1 MTPLAGALALAP
13 RVRAEA
19 DRIERERR
27 LTPELVQAMAAAGV
41 FRLLVPR
48 ALGGLEV
55 EPTTFV
61 TTVEALAEA
70 DGSAGWCAMIAATSA
85 VIAAYLAEDVARE
98 IYGRPDVVT
107 GGAFAPQGTA
117 TVVQGGYRV
126 RGRWAFGS
134 GCESC
139 HWLMGGTV
147 VTDGGRTRALPSG
160 APDPRLML
168 FPAGEARVIDTWTVS
183 GLRGTGSHDFT
194 VEDVFVPAGRSIS
207 LVTDRPR
214 ASGALYA
221 FPVFGLLATGIASV
235 ALGIGRRA
243 LDEVTTLAGAK
254 TPALGRRL
262 LRERP
267 MIQVRV
273 AEAEAALGSARAFL
287 LETIDAA
294 WTAAGREG
302 AIPLALRAR
311 LRLAATT
318 SALGAARAVDAAY
331 EAGGASSIY
340 ATSALQR
347 CFRDVHALTQHMLVA
362 PATLELVGRV
372 LLGVETDVGML

>member
-311 LRLAATT
+311 LRLAATA

>member
-19 DRIERERR
+19 DRMERERR

-55 EPTTFV
+55 EPSTLV
-61 TTVEALAEA
+61 TTLEALAEA

-117 TVVQGGYRV
+117 TVVEGGYRV

-147 VTDGGRTRALPSG
+147 VSDGGRTRALPSG

-207 LVTDRPR
+207 LVTDHPR
-214 ASGALYA
+214 ASGMLYA
-221 FPVFGLLATGIASV
+221 FPVFGLLAIGIASV

-287 LETIDAA
+287 LEAIDAA

-302 AIPLALRAR
+302 AIPLPLRAR
-311 LRLAATT
+311 LRLAATA

>member
-254 TPALGRRL
+254 TPARGRRL

-311 LRLAATT
+311 LRLAATA